1 VGFNKPNKTIIVL
14 HHGMHV
20 LCITIKR
27 RIKMIDPDRQNM
39 TLNPNEGI
47 GLFEGAF
54 IGSVIL
60 NILCL
65 GFLFGKW
72 RK

>member
-1 VGFNKPNKTIIVL
+1 
-14 HHGMHV
+14 
-20 LCITIKR
+20 
-27 RIKMIDPDRQNM
+27 MIDPDRQNM
-39 TLNPNEGI
+39 TWNPNEGI